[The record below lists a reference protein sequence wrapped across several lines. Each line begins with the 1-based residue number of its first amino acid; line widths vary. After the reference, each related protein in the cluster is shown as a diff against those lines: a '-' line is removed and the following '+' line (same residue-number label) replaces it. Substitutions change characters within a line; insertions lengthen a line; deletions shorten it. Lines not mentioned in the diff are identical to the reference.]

1 MTFVNKL
8 PFNLN
13 LSTNDFNKFQLK
25 KNKSENISDVNPENL
40 KENQLSLKLVLEY
53 YEKNINLIIM
63 FQIQI

>member
-13 LSTNDFNKFQLK
+13 LSINDFIKFQLE
-25 KNKSENISDVNPENL
+25 KNKSENIYDVNPENL

-53 YEKNINLIIM
+53 HEINLIIM
-63 FQIQI
+63 FQIKI